1 MFKVIFC
8 YDSKIKIEQG
18 ETMRIMIQ
26 ILLVSMLTS
35 CHSASVNN
43 FNADKSNQQPERTNY
58 SYKSERSPTA
68 ENNQQGQICDLS
80 QDRCS
85 SRELSQEQ
93 TVKSIFLTDEVEK
106 QLDLLEAQ
114 EKQQGRN
121 FKVAIIGRMGSNLS
135 KFQPLRD
142 VNKIGQPVTLKQMVG
157 ELVLQSKDI
166 RKTQSSFLQNNPYG
180 IDYNNTLEPVL
191 VQSWFD
197 RTRKLKY
204 SHLGIAIKNLPLKD
218 EQGQLI
224 TGGDTGRWAVVQLLY
239 SCEDGRKS
247 HLFKGT
253 VGNFFYDHMYDYG
266 AQILIPSQ
274 KLQNNLEKI
283 IVSNYLGKNWLETQ
297 YNALALA
304 DDLDQ
309 QNSNQ
314 WVLEVIAAAMAY
326 PSEVKDRV
334 SAQNYL
340 RQNQFTSTKV
350 TPTGLYSAIKIPFV
364 AKMISSIM
372 PTVCMTHQETIR
384 KYGIGEI
391 ISALSIQEYLE
402 KNKQL
407 VSASEVELTTADKE
421 ELTNAVQT
429 KKNKTNNKHLIKGQY

>member
-1 MFKVIFC
+1 MNVIRKFLF
-8 YDSKIKIEQG
+8 
-18 ETMRIMIQ
+18 T
-26 ILLVSMLTS
+26 LVVSIASAS
-35 CHSASVNN
+35 CHSTTVNTQN
-43 FNADKSNQQPERTNY
+43 TVTAQPERA
-58 SYKSERSPTA
+58 SFSFRHDRGPSADSVKS
-68 ENNQQGQICDLS
+68 GQVCDLS
-80 QDRCS
+80 EDRCS

-114 EKQQGRN
+114 EKQQGRT

-142 VNKIGQPVTLKQMVG
+142 INKSGQPVTLNQMVG
-157 ELVLQSKDI
+157 DLVLQSKDI
-166 RKTQSSFLQNNPYG
+166 RKTQSSVLQNNPYAV
-180 IDYNNTLEPVL
+180 DYNNTLESVL

-204 SHLGIAIKNLPLKD
+204 SHLGLAIKNLPLKGAN
-218 EQGQLI
+218 GQLI

-253 VGNFFYDHMYDYG
+253 VGNFFYDHMYDYD
-266 AQILIPSQ
+266 AQVLIPSQ
-274 KLQNNLEKI
+274 KLQDNLEKI
-283 IVSNYLGKNWLETQ
+283 VASNYLGKNWLEKQ

-314 WVLEVIAAAMAY
+314 WVLEVIAAAMAG
-326 PSEVKDRV
+326 PNEVIDRAG
-334 SAQNYL
+334 AQSYL
-340 RQNQFTSTKV
+340 RRTNFVSTKV

-372 PTVCMTHQETIR
+372 PTVCMTHQETIK

-407 VSASEVELTTADKE
+407 VSATEVELTTADKE
-421 ELTNAVQT
+421 ELANAVQS
-429 KKNKTNNKHLIKGQY
+429 KKNNTNNKHLIKGQY

>member
-1 MFKVIFC
+1 MILTIGV
-8 YDSKIKIEQG
+8 
-18 ETMRIMIQ
+18 TMHIAIRILF
-26 ILLVSMLTS
+26 ILTGSFVLAS
-35 CHSASVNN
+35 CHSTSVNN
-43 FNADKSNQQPERTNY
+43 NQTAESNHPERANF
-58 SYKSERSPTA
+58 SYKRERGPSA
-68 ENNQQGQICDLS
+68 EDNQKGQVCDLS

-114 EKQQGRN
+114 EKQQGRT

-142 VNKIGQPVTLKQMVG
+142 NNKSGQPITLKQMVS

-166 RKTQSSFLQNNPYG
+166 RKTQSSVLQNNPYDV
-180 IDYNNTLEPVL
+180 DYNNTLEPVL

-204 SHLGIAIKNLPLKD
+204 SHLGLAVKNLPLKD
-218 EQGQLI
+218 EKGQLI

-266 AQILIPSQ
+266 AQVLVPSQ
-274 KLQNNLEKI
+274 KLQNNLEKLI
-283 IVSNYLGKNWLETQ
+283 ASNYLGKNWLEKQ

-314 WVLEVIAAAMAY
+314 WVLEVIAAAMAG
-326 PSEVKDRV
+326 PNEVKDRAG
-334 SAQNYL
+334 AQNYL
-340 RQNQFTSTKV
+340 RQTNFASTKV

-364 AKMISSIM
+364 AKIISSIM
-372 PTVCMTHQETIR
+372 PTVCMTHQETIK

-391 ISALSIQEYLE
+391 VSALSIQEYLE

-407 VSASEVELTTADKE
+407 VTVSEVELTAADKE
-421 ELTNAVQT
+421 ELANAVQS
-429 KKNKTNNKHLIKGQY
+429 KKNNTNNKHLIKGQY

>member
-1 MFKVIFC
+1 MIQTITNGK
-8 YDSKIKIEQG
+8 G
-18 ETMRIMIQ
+18 ETMHRLIQ
-26 ILLVSMLTS
+26 ILFLLMLAS
-35 CHSASVNN
+35 CHSISVNTQVTQ
-43 FNADKSNQQPERTNY
+43 AIQPERTNF
-58 SYKSERSPTA
+58 SYNHDRRPNSDSAQKS
-68 ENNQQGQICDLS
+68 QVCDLS

-106 QLDLLEAQ
+106 QLDALEVQ
-114 EKQQGRN
+114 EKKQGRT

-142 VNKIGQPVTLKQMVG
+142 VNKSGQSVTLNQMVD

-166 RKTQSSFLQNNPYG
+166 RKTQSSVLQNNPYEV
-180 IDYNNTLEPVL
+180 DYNNTLEPVL

-204 SHLGIAIKNLPLKD
+204 SHLGLAIKNLPLKD
-218 EQGQLI
+218 EKGQLI

-266 AQILIPSQ
+266 AQVLIPSQ
-274 KLQNNLEKI
+274 KLQNNLEKL
-283 IVSNYLGKNWLETQ
+283 IVSNYLGKNWLEKQ

-314 WVLEVIAAAMAY
+314 WVLEVIAAALAG
-326 PSEVKDRV
+326 PNEVKDR
-334 SAQNYL
+334 SGAQNYL
-340 RQNQFTSTKV
+340 RQTNFASTKV

-372 PTVCMTHQETIR
+372 PTVCMTHQETIK

-391 ISALSIQEYLE
+391 VSALSIQEYLE

-407 VSASEVELTTADKE
+407 VSASEVELTAADKE
-421 ELTNAVQT
+421 ELTNAVQN
-429 KKNKTNNKHLIKGQY
+429 KKNNTNNKHLIKGQY